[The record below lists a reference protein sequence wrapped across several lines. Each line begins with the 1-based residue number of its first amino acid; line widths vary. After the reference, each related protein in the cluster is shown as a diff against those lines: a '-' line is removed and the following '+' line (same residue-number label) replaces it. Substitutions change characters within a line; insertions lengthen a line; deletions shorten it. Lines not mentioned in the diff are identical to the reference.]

1 MPDIKNIPW
10 NVQRW
15 LDNPNHPS
23 IPPVEYAGK
32 RIAWSSDHNKILAHG
47 DSMSEAL
54 AAAEAAGYDNVIL
67 ARVPPVDEILIS
79 AL

>member
-1 MPDIKNIPW
+1 MPEIRNIPK

-15 LDNPNHPS
+15 LDNPHHPP

-32 RIAWSSDHNKILAHG
+32 WIAWDSDHNKILAHG
-47 DSMSEAL
+47 DNMSAAL
-54 AAAEAAGYDNVIL
+54 VAAEAAGYSNVIL
-67 ARVPPVDEILIS
+67 QRVPPVDEILIG